1 MSKQRVLVLF
11 GGRSS
16 EHQVS
21 CLSARSVLGA
31 LDRDRYDVIA
41 VGITRDGR
49 WVLTDGNIE
58 TQAGQALPN
67 VADDSPDTVA
77 LVRGRKGTRLFKLG
91 EGDTY
96 EDLGPVDVA
105 FPILHGPYG
114 EDGTVQGM
122 LASVGV
128 PYVGADVTSSSVG
141 VDKRAMKQ
149 AFKARNLPQVPYLP
163 FLFERFGRDK
173 SAVMD
178 EIESALRY
186 PVFTKP
192 ARQGSSIG
200 ITLATNRDQLAEG
213 LELAFGYDRTV
224 IVEQGLDRP
233 REIEVGVLGNDV
245 IQVTA
250 PGEIVP
256 SHEFY
261 DFDAKYLDG
270 SELVLPADIPA
281 ELAERIEAIAKEA
294 YRAIGCRGMA
304 RVDFFVGKDGSL
316 HLNEINTIPGF
327 TPNSMFPR
335 LWAEEGVD
343 YPALCDRL
351 LGLALEAADEDAN
364 YAP

>member
-31 LDRDRYDVIA
+31 LDRDKYDVIA

-49 WVLTDGNIE
+49 WVLTDGTIE
-58 TQAGQALPN
+58 TQAGRALPM
-67 VADDSPDTVA
+67 VADDAPDTVA
-77 LVRGRKGTRLFKLG
+77 LVRGRKGPRLFRLG
-91 EGDTY
+91 DGDTY
-96 EDLGPVDVA
+96 EDLGTVDVA

-163 FLFERFGRDK
+163 IRFERFERDATGVK
-173 SAVMD
+173 D
-178 EIESALRY
+178 EIEAALRY

-200 ITLATNRDQLAEG
+200 ITLANNRDQLAEG
-213 LELAFGYDRTV
+213 LKLAFGYDRTV

-233 REIEVGVLGNDV
+233 REIEVGVLGNDL

-281 ELAERIEAIAKEA
+281 ELAERIDRIAREA

-304 RVDFFVGKDGSL
+304 RVDFFVEKDGSL

-351 LGLALEAADEDAN
+351 LALALEAADTDAN